1 MAILTAIDTACALLE
16 VSGRRFVTD
25 PVFDP
30 PGGRYHFGWGALSTK
45 RSSPALAPDALGAID
60 AVLLSHHQHEDN
72 LDAAGRAFTLRAP
85 LVVTTR
91 AAART
96 LPNARGLAPGERVE
110 LKAEGARPALTITA
124 TPARHRPGFLPEF
137 TSGPVVGFLLEGA
150 ALPKGAL
157 WITGDTVLFD
167 GLREVAARATIDVLI
182 AHVGAVRFP
191 WLTGPARYTMDAAE
205 TVALAKLTQ
214 ARRVVALHVAGWTH
228 FREGA
233 AELHAAFAAAGLQE
247 RLVVPAPG
255 VPLALD

>member
-1 MAILTAIDTACALLE
+1 MATLTAIDTACALLE
-16 VSGRRFVTD
+16 VGGRRLVTD

-30 PGGRYHFGWGALSTK
+30 PGGRYHFGWGARSTK
-45 RSSPALAPDALGAID
+45 RSAPALTPDALGAID
-60 AVLLSHHQHEDN
+60 AVLLSHHQHDDN
-72 LDAAGRAFTLRAP
+72 LDAAGRIFTARAP

-110 LKAEGARPALTITA
+110 LPADDARAALSITA

-150 ALPKGAL
+150 PLPRGAL
-157 WITGDTVLFD
+157 WITGDTVLFP
-167 GLREVAARATIDVLI
+167 GLREVAARAEIDVLI

-205 TVALAKLTQ
+205 TVELAKLTG

-233 AELHAAFAAAGLQE
+233 AELHAAFGAAGLQA
-247 RLVVPAPG
+247 RLIVPEPG
-255 VPLALD
+255 RALALG